1 MARTSLVL
9 DTRITSKSSKSGL
22 YPVTLRLFHKKQ
34 RLIRLSFYT
43 SPEGWDNKN
52 FKFKKSALANKNQ
65 NCDYINKEIYDRLHK
80 TRKLIN
86 EMGEELNS
94 IDVDTLVEHIKLVWH
109 EGEGSIAKK
118 KITNN
123 LSLQEWVDVIIKRKL
138 KSNKSGTAKWYRGA
152 INTFIKF
159 NNGKDI
165 KFYDI
170 TVSFLKE
177 FQAHHENKGNSNNGI
192 SAYMRALRSVY
203 NSAIKEDKFTPI
215 KNAFLHY
222 KIPRTHRTKK
232 RAIPKEK
239 FLAIRNINYAI
250 GTEIWHTKN
259 YVLIMFNC
267 RGMNFID
274 LAKLRMDSI
283 SNDRLHY
290 GRSKTSQPLSVKI
303 TSELAEILSFYIKG
317 KEENDFIFPIG
328 YDGTPENYTSY
339 MSNRRR
345 VNKLLKII
353 AQDAG
358 IKENF
363 TTYSIRH
370 SWATIAKYLGVST
383 EIISESL
390 GHSSLKTTEI
400 YLKNF
405 HNEVLDDANKI
416 VVS

>member
-1 MARTSLVL
+1 MARASLVL
-9 DTRITSKSSKSGL
+9 DTRNTSKSSKSGL
-22 YPVTLRLFHKKQ
+22 YPVTLRVFHKKQ

-43 SPEGWDNKN
+43 APEGWDEKN
-52 FKFKKSALANKNQ
+52 FKFKKSARANKNQ
-65 NCDYINKEIYDRLHK
+65 DCDYINNEIYNRLHK
-80 TRKLIN
+80 AQKLIN
-86 EMGEELNS
+86 ELGEDLNS
-94 IDVDTLVEHIKLVWH
+94 IDVDNLVEHIKLVWYK
-109 EGEGSIAKK
+109 GEGSIAKK

-123 LSLQEWVDVIIKRKL
+123 LSLEEWVDVIIQRKL

-152 INTFIKF
+152 IDTFIKF

-192 SAYMRALRSVY
+192 SAYMRALRSIY

-239 FLAIRNINYAI
+239 FLAIRNLNYSF
-250 GTEIWHTKN
+250 GTELWHTKN

-274 LAKLRMDSI
+274 LAKLRKNSI
-283 SNDRLHY
+283 IDDRLYY

-303 TSELAEILSFYIKG
+303 TSELAEILSYYIIDKN
-317 KEENDFIFPIG
+317 ENDFIFPIG
-328 YDGTPENYTSY
+328 YDGSAQNHTSY
-339 MSNRRR
+339 LSNRRR

-358 IKENF
+358 IEENF

-390 GHSSLKTTEI
+390 GHNSLKTTEI

-405 HNEVLDDANKI
+405 HNEVLDDANKMI
-416 VVS
+416 VS

>member
-1 MARTSLVL
+1 MARARLVL
-9 DTRITSKSSKSGL
+9 DTRNSSKSSISGL
-22 YPVTLRLFHKKQ
+22 YPVALRVFHIKP

-43 SPEGWDNKN
+43 SPIGWDNKN

-65 NCDYINKEIYDRLHK
+65 DCDYINQEIYDRLHK
-80 TRKLIN
+80 TRQLIN
-86 EMGEELNS
+86 ELGEELSS

-123 LSLQEWVDVIIKRKL
+123 LSLEEWVDVIIQRKL

-239 FLAIRNINYAI
+239 FLAIRNLNYAI
-250 GTEIWHTKN
+250 GTELWHTKN
-259 YVLIMFNC
+259 YVLIMFNS

-283 SNDRLHY
+283 TNDRLHY

-303 TSELAEILSFYIKG
+303 TSELAEILSYYTKD
-317 KEENDFIFPIG
+317 KEENDFLFPIG
-328 YDGTPENYTSY
+328 YDGTSENHISY
-339 MSNRRR
+339 LSNRRR

-353 AQDAG
+353 AEDAG
-358 IKENF
+358 IEENF